1 MNTIR
6 LIVRMG
12 FVDYIFQGFSAKS
25 YHSLIYHIALVA
37 VTSILQIKKK
47 MVSRSL
53 FFSDDLSPSPLHQ
66 KGDDDV
72 ADVFFGS
79 PCRWVDEGSRDSGYS
94 SPNNQ
99 VSNK

>member
-1 MNTIR
+1 
-6 LIVRMG
+6 
-12 FVDYIFQGFSAKS
+12 
-25 YHSLIYHIALVA
+25 
-37 VTSILQIKKK
+37 

-99 VSNK
+99 VSNKQNKISNMRHFTVFQLTNVDCTLR